1 MKSPALLLADEPTG
15 NLDEEMAGEI
25 LDLIKDI
32 WSRGTTVLF
41 ATHQLRLAT
50 QLKRRTV
57 RLEAGVLTKDEG

>member
-1 MKSPALLLADEPTG
+1 VRSPALLLADEPTG

-32 WSRGTTVLF
+32 WSRGTTVLL
-41 ATHQLRLAT
+41 ATHQSRLAV

-57 RLEAGVLTKDEG
+57 RIDGGVLIKDEG